1 MEWTLVDDIV
11 SKLYSYHVVLPEIYE
26 NLNSLDVD
34 WNFNVLSA
42 GLVMTSQHHPLLVCS
57 KCANLMI

>member
-26 NLNSLDVD
+26 NLNSLDKD
-34 WNFNVLSA
+34 WNFNVQS
-42 GLVMTSQHHPLLVCS
+42 VISMQ
-57 KCANLMI
+57 

>member
-26 NLNSLDVD
+26 NLNALDK
-34 WNFNVLSA
+34 VLSFKVLFVIIRYWHA
-42 GLVMTSQHHPLLVCS
+42 VTVQ
-57 KCANLMI
+57 I